1 MITLKVIKINSLW
14 SLKRVN
20 VADDGL
26 DLFTKMVNENEDI
39 VRVPSLLIGFTKAL
53 LGYGSNQSQ
62 AICSV
67 LFSHQISELI

>member
-39 VRVPSLLIGFTKAL
+39 VRVPSLLRFTKAL
-53 LGYGSNQSQ
+53 LGYGFNQSQ

>member
-39 VRVPSLLIGFTKAL
+39 VRVPSLMIGFTKAL
-53 LGYGSNQSQ
+53 LAYCSNQSQ

-67 LFSHQISELI
+67 LFSHQI